1 MPPRRNREKEL
12 PVEGSWRMVEGENDS
27 FDTSIVPEID
37 LDHDLPLSSGPSYLS
52 SQGYSSVSIG
62 GSQESA
68 HSIQDF
74 VNRADDERVIMRSP
88 FRPSIPSTRQA
99 SYDHNR
105 SPDPEFYMPSMSMES
120 PNTRGG
126 SGRSSRTIRPADND
140 VPQQRNLRRRQQR
153 QADPHDD
160 MLDDTYGDSPT
171 KKGSAAGLSCRS
183 PVRRRRP
190 EPSAGE
196 RIANS
201 LPGALV
207 SIFAWCFD
215 ILAIA
220 LSMIKYPLA
229 IGLAVYLLFGSV
241 IVLQNMVTKS
251 LYTSLSPL
259 CRIPGTGY
267 LDLPFCPTLDDA
279 PGPGQQV
286 EFDDLMTV
294 QSSFEKVLE
303 RSADG
308 VSLPMEMKRSETSIR
323 DLRTMIRYSELP
335 QREELVYEFDSYI
348 DTARQTASDLQKFN
362 THVGSAVDSVISINR
377 WTARYLD
384 ALSGPESTS
393 KELQP
398 STGIA
403 GLTSWLFYPF
413 QPSTMPIF
421 DERAL
426 LDKYIEHT
434 ALVSDRIATLIVE
447 AQAVLRLL
455 TKAEDNLD
463 LIHDIVTRTKKNV
476 QSRRDSVFW
485 DIWTLVG
492 ANTELNKY
500 QSQLDMLR
508 SVTAQRNIAVAQVS
522 ALVVELEKIQAGLGD
537 LRDRVAEP
545 SVVHDTMGGARSIP
559 LSVHIETIDRGVER
573 LEEAR
578 RRIRQAENEKVRE
591 ALARG
596 GVREDPGLIDGRR
609 VA

>member
-1 MPPRRNREKEL
+1 
-12 PVEGSWRMVEGENDS
+12 
-27 FDTSIVPEID
+27 
-37 LDHDLPLSSGPSYLS
+37 
-52 SQGYSSVSIG
+52 
-62 GSQESA
+62 
-68 HSIQDF
+68 
-74 VNRADDERVIMRSP
+74 
-88 FRPSIPSTRQA
+88 
-99 SYDHNR
+99 
-105 SPDPEFYMPSMSMES
+105 
-120 PNTRGG
+120 
-126 SGRSSRTIRPADND
+126 
-140 VPQQRNLRRRQQR
+140 
-153 QADPHDD
+153 
-160 MLDDTYGDSPT
+160 
-171 KKGSAAGLSCRS
+171 
-183 PVRRRRP
+183 
-190 EPSAGE
+190 
-196 RIANS
+196 
-201 LPGALV
+201 
-207 SIFAWCFD
+207 
-215 ILAIA
+215 
-220 LSMIKYPLA
+220 MIKYPLA
-229 IGLAVYLLFGSV
+229 IGLALYMLFGSV
-241 IVLQNMVTKS
+241 IILQNMVTKS

-259 CRIPGTGY
+259 CRIPGAGY

-279 PGPGQQV
+279 PGPGSQQV

-308 VSLPMEMKRSETSIR
+308 VSLPMEMKRSEASIR
-323 DLRTMIRYSELP
+323 DLRTMVRYSELP

-348 DTARQTASDLQKFN
+348 ETARLTASDLQRFN

-403 GLTSWLFYPF
+403 GLTNWLFYPF
-413 QPSTMPIF
+413 QPATMPIF

-434 ALVSDRIATLIVE
+434 ALVSDRIGTLIVE

-455 TKAEDNLD
+455 TKAEDHLG
-463 LIHDIVTRTKKNV
+463 LIHEIVTRTRQNV
-476 QSRRDSVFW
+476 ESRRDSVFW

-492 ANTELNKY
+492 QNARLNKY
-500 QSQLDMLR
+500 ESQLDILR
-508 SVTAQRNIAVAQVS
+508 SVNAQRNIAVAQVS

-545 SVVHDTMGGARSIP
+545 SLVQDTQGRARSIP

-578 RRIRQAENEKVRE
+578 HRIRQAENEKVRE

-596 GVREDPGLIDGRR
+596 GVKEDPGLIDGRN
-609 VA
+609 AAA